1 MSSIAVAK
9 KADSAEIRF
18 GDNLVSETVEDLR
31 GTLKKLLSEQLN
43 RIVVNFQSVEMIDSM
58 GIGLMVSTHNTLTAR
73 GGELIITNLS
83 SDLLELFSVMRLNEF
98 FTIEGA

>member
-1 MSSIAVAK
+1 MSSITVAK